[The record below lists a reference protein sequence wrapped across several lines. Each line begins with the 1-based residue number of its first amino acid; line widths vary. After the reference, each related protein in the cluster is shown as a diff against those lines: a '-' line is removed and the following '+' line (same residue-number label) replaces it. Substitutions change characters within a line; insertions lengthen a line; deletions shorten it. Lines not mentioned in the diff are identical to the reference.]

1 MFLLKIATAAA
12 SLLAFGTQS
21 GGVDSAS
28 LVRLAA
34 IEQASGGRLGVA
46 LIDGAGNVR
55 MSHRGDERFAMCSTF
70 KLPLAAMVLDGAAG
84 PLSGTLP
91 IARGDLLANSPYA
104 ETRVA
109 AGTLPVAGAAEH
121 IVTQSDNA
129 GANILL
135 RRIGGPEA
143 YTQRLRAMG
152 DTVTRLDRYE
162 LALNEN
168 VQNDPRDT
176 TSPHAMARTTRH
188 LALGDGLSEEGRETL
203 RGWMVGTRTG
213 LARIRA
219 GLPQGWLAGDKT
231 GTCGTAYNDVAFF
244 RAPNG
249 SEYVLA
255 VYLDRPTGEAAAA
268 NAAIADVGRLAASL
282 VQ

>member
-1 MFLLKIATAAA
+1 MFLLKIVAAAA
-12 SLLAFGTQS
+12 SLLVLDAQAGQPDP
-21 GGVDSAS
+21 GAA
-28 LVRLAA
+28 RLAE
-34 IEQASGGRLGVA
+34 IERASGGRLGVT
-46 LIDGAGNVR
+46 LIDSAGHVR
-55 MSHRGDERFAMCSTF
+55 LSHRGDERFAMCSTF

-84 PLSGTLP
+84 PLSGALP
-91 IARGDLLANSPYA
+91 IARGDLLSNSPYA
-104 ETRVA
+104 ETRIA
-109 AGTLPVAGAAEH
+109 AGTLPVTEAAEH

-168 VQNDPRDT
+168 VRDDPRDT
-176 TSPHAMARTTRH
+176 TSPTAMARTTRH
-188 LALGDGLSEEGRETL
+188 LALADGLSAEGRETL

-219 GLPQGWLAGDKT
+219 GLPAGWLVGDKT

-244 RAPNG
+244 RAPDG
-249 SEYVLA
+249 AEYVLA
-255 VYLDRPTGEAAAA
+255 VYLDRPTGAAAQA